1 MPTFPLRPAWVRISP
16 RETDSL
22 KCCYSTAVHAQDT
35 AAVRRHGSNR
45 QPGCE
50 WAGFE
55 GLACIAGDVLT
66 PTNSYMS
73 LGQAGLLVI
82 LDALLVSKVW
92 GANRREDVSQG
103 PAATGKPGI
112 APARPGLNTC
122 SPTPEIQTFENNPQF
137 SHPRCPQCRNRKA
150 FRRCAAGR
158 KLSLG
163 PHQSRI

>member
-1 MPTFPLRPAWVRISP
+1 MKPTLSSAATQLLYMP
-16 RETDSL
+16 ETRR
-22 KCCYSTAVHAQDT
+22 QFGGT
-35 AAVRRHGSNR
+35 AAMDS
-45 QPGCE
+45 PGE

-55 GLACIAGDVLT
+55 DLACIAGDVLT

-82 LDALLVSKVW
+82 VDALLVSKVW

-112 APARPGLNTC
+112 APASLTGTRFEHLFSG
-122 SPTPEIQTFENNPQF
+122 IQTFENNPQF

>member
-1 MPTFPLRPAWVRISP
+1 MPTFPPRPAWVRISP
-16 RETDSL
+16 HETDSL

-45 QPGCE
+45 QSGCE

-112 APARPGLNTC
+112 APASLTGTRLTPVLRRLEFRPSRT
-122 SPTPEIQTFENNPQF
+122 IHNPH
-137 SHPRCPQCRNRKA
+137 SLDARSAAAEGIPPLLCWAKA
-150 FRRCAAGR
+150 Q
-158 KLSLG
+158 
-163 PHQSRI
+163 P